1 MNSDQ
6 RSIRVLLVEDED
18 FTRTMVSEM
27 LTASGINVLPVASVA
42 EALKSMDEFD
52 PHVVLTDL
60 DLGHGP
66 DGADLLT
73 KVAEDRPWTGMVIM
87 TAHASPEL
95 AINDVSR
102 IPEQAGY
109 IVKSELNS
117 IHTLVSI
124 IQESII
130 MPGNFNGSDYSGDR
144 KVTITSSQAEI
155 LRMIAD
161 GLSNTAIAEA
171 RGITLRAAEALIQRT
186 FAALGVNG
194 DSSINARVAAVRMWQ
209 QGKVAV
215 K

>member
-117 IHTLVSI
+117 IHSLVSI

-130 MPGNFNGSDYSGDR
+130 MPGNFNGSDNVGEE
-144 KVTITSSQAEI
+144 KVSITSSQAEI